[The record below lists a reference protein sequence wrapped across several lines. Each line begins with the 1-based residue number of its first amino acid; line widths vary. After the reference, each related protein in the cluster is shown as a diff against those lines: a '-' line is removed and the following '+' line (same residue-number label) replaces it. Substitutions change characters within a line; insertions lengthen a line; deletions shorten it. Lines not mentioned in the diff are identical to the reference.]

1 MGRPPTSIQRARGES
16 HRTDIVEYITAW
28 HRDNGYGP
36 SLREIATG
44 VGLGLSATTYHVGQL
59 RGRGVL
65 VSEPRKPRSIRIV
78 EPAPTGVGAATP
90 RPNDSG
96 LSVGAVEMHTREPL

>member
-1 MGRPPTSIQRARGES
+1 MGRPPTHVQRARGES

-78 EPAPTGVGAATP
+78 EPATP

-96 LSVGAVEMHTREPL
+96 LSVGAVEMHSREPL